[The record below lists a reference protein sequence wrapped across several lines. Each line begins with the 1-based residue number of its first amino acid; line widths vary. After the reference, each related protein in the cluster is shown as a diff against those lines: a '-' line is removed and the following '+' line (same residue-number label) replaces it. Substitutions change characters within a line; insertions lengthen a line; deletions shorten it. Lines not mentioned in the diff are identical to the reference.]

1 MAEEGTQAGQGEQ
14 PEQPAEK
21 PAEKPKARRG
31 GARPGAGRKRH
42 EQRNARAVMEAE
54 RKLQEAFDDILE
66 MLITE
71 ATEKRNWKVGIY
83 LADRLMGK
91 PTERVEQKE
100 AKDEQKTAMEAALD
114 ELAADGWDV

>member
-1 MAEEGTQAGQGEQ
+1 MADEEKQQEQ
-14 PEQPAEK
+14 PVEK
-21 PAEKPKARRG
+21 PPKPKRG